1 MMRYP
6 GLTLAT
12 TAHNNEKMSADMLRS
27 FEANVGC
34 VEEIV
39 VVDDASKTPY
49 TPPDLQTPVRLVR
62 HESALG
68 FCKASDRALREVRTK
83 FALLAD
89 ADILFEPGDFAGGYE
104 EFQNGNWAWVNF
116 RQVSF
121 QGVPQDA
128 YEQPLMP
135 PWIFAAGNQA
145 FRWWAKLQRPP
156 MQLPVGT
163 RIFKVEVAHSSCT
176 LVNMEAFHAV
186 GGFDAWYWQCQ
197 SDTDLSLRLRA
208 QSRRVGIDTGY
219 CVKHEGAGGK
229 SGGPARVLDLYRSQL
244 HLYEKFYPSSRFYL
258 RPLLFVRHLLEVG
271 WFGLVALFKNEP
283 RLQLRLEMLKGVLK
297 GYH

>member
-1 MMRYP
+1 MTRYP
-6 GLTLAT
+6 DLTLAT
-12 TAHNNEKMSADMLRS
+12 TAHNNQKMSHDMLHS

-34 VEEIV
+34 AEEIV
-39 VVDDASKTPY
+39 VVDDASKIPY
-49 TPPDLQTPVRLVR
+49 TAPSLETRMRLVR
-62 HESALG
+62 NQSALG
-68 FCKASDRALREVRTK
+68 FCKASDRALREVGTR

-89 ADILFEPGDFAGGYE
+89 ADILFEPGDFASGYE
-104 EFQNGNWAWVNF
+104 EFQQGNWAWVNF

-121 QGVPQDA
+121 QGISQDA

-145 FRWWAKLQRPP
+145 LKWWEKFQRPP
-156 MQLPVGT
+156 AKPSPGT
-163 RIFKVEVAHSSCT
+163 RIFEVEVAHSSCT

-186 GGFDAWYWQCQ
+186 GGFDGWYWQCQ
-197 SDTDLSLRLRA
+197 SDTDLSLRLRG
-208 QSRRVGIDTGY
+208 QGRRVGIDTGY
-219 CVKHEGAGGK
+219 RVKHEGAGGK
-229 SGGPARVLDLYRSQL
+229 GGGPVRILDLYRSRV

-258 RPLLFVRHLLEVG
+258 RPLLFLRHLLELA
-271 WFGLVALFKNEP
+271 WFALVALFKNEP